1 MRGNRWGRE
10 GAQASAAH
18 NLRCFGALAHRAE
31 MGKQE
36 ADRSR
41 AEEAAASHERARAT
55 EREKL
60 RQEMWAQEKQRR
72 DWEQKRNEEVGHS
85 QLFGLAV
92 ARNESPF
99 LPPSTGAAPA
109 HPGGGASSRAAATG
123 GGRRP
128 SPYRAPTE
136 TQALAP
142 ALGENS
148 AFDEKVASRMAQK
161 HALRVTLWQQMGG
174 EGEVAARGGPVVRC
188 CRGRALEQGVPA
200 FALSERPPMR
210 VHSDRARAQRR
221 TLPGG
226 RAPADG
232 SFEQA
237 VESEM
242 DRMMTEF
249 RAQLREESRGEA
261 QPPVR
266 GNSNA
271 PARPPQYPP
280 RAGRQRRS
288 TTARLREISALNR
301 ARLLFAG

>member
-1 MRGNRWGRE
+1 MYRV
-10 GAQASAAH
+10 SATRVPA
-18 NLRCFGALAHRAE
+18 LVGALAHREE
-31 MGKQE
+31 MWKQE

-174 EGEVAARGGPVVRC
+174 EGEVAARGEVPSFDAAVDERWSKVCAGI
-188 CRGRALEQGVPA
+188 RAERATADASFTATEL
-200 FALSERPPMR
+200 ALSG
-210 VHSDRARAQRR
+210 AR
-221 TLPGG
+221 LPGG

-242 DRMMTEF
+242 DRMMAEF
-249 RAQLREESRGEA
+249 RVQLREESRGEA

-280 RAGRQRRS
+280 RAAQQLPVDDGLAS
-288 TTARLREISALNR
+288 ARFRHSNRGASSIS
-301 ARLLFAG
+301 FAG